1 MEEKY
6 HFRGIGEQLIPP
18 FVQLHVLGAL
28 GGQDVHYALRISD
41 GITPPMVGN
50 DRLLP
55 CSSSMHV
62 YLGDCWLEIPSKG
75 IKAKL
80 MVTTSNHVLVNMFL
94 AMISKSKE
102 MSWLRNDLKKTKTH
116 LVVRVTERLEHW
128 HRLRVMQMLCP
139 RSADAEELTTKQEH
153 QEIIIHLLPF
163 RWVPRCR
170 QS

>member
-1 MEEKY
+1 MEKKY
-6 HFRGIGEQLIPP
+6 HFRGIGEQFIPS
-18 FVQLHVLGAL
+18 FFQLQVLGAL
-28 GGQDVHYALRISD
+28 GGQDAHYASRISD
-41 GITPPMVGN
+41 CITPQLVGN

-94 AMISKSKE
+94 AMTSKSKE

-116 LVVRVTERLEHW
+116 PVVRVTERLEHW
-128 HRLRVMQMLCP
+128 HRLRVMQIRL
-139 RSADAEELTTKQEH
+139 RSFSQ
-153 QEIIIHLLPF
+153 
-163 RWVPRCR
+163 VPRCR
-170 QS
+170 QR